1 MTRSDAPALPAPSR
15 PAPTSQ
21 TAPTHI
27 IADISRGQRDLR
39 AVGLPLL
46 VLLVYV
52 AVSTALF
59 WQAWQAPTS
68 QATGFYTDP
77 QQFMWFLGWAAFAIT
92 HHHDLFVSTYANYP
106 YGVNLLWNT
115 SILLPGLVLTPITT
129 LFGPVAAYNVLLTA
143 ALPLSGWCMYL
154 ALRRWV
160 TSHAAAAVGGL
171 LYGFSPYMTTQ
182 ALAHPHLIVAV
193 APPLALL
200 LLDELL
206 VRQRRPALVIGA
218 LLGMLCAAQLLTAEE
233 ILFTTALVAT
243 VGVLLLAALYRGEVA
258 SRCRHAM
265 AGLGAA
271 AGVALALS
279 AVPLRIQFAGP
290 QRVPGVLHGGRPY
303 ATDLLH
309 LVVPTPAQWLNPPLA
324 LNVSDHFNAGVS
336 EQNAYFG
343 VPLLALLIFVAVRW
357 WPSRVVRWSSLMAA
371 IVTLLSMGTHLEIG
385 GYVTAIPLPWALLAE
400 LPVLNNVIIRRLM
413 LYTFLFVAVLLAV
426 FLDRL
431 RDEAR
436 VRRLVGYGAT
446 ALALLP
452 LLPQSSYY
460 AAVPRPV
467 PTFFSSPSVNR
478 IPDGSVALVAPFAAR
493 QQVYGGA
500 TIAMLWQA
508 ASGMRFRMPEGYI
521 YVPPRAASDV
531 ALRPPNSPTQT
542 EMLRVQEGHGLPALN
557 AALRRQLTA
566 DLRQWAVQTVIVG
579 PMPHQDQMLALFKW
593 LFHREPDPRGG
604 VYIWWG
610 AARLL

>member
-15 PAPTSQ
+15 PAPPSQ
-21 TAPTHI
+21 IAPTHTT
-27 IADISRGQRDLR
+27 ADISRGRRSLR
-39 AVGLPLL
+39 AVGPPLL

-52 AVSTALF
+52 AFSGALF
-59 WQAWQAPTS
+59 RRAWQAPTS

-115 SILLPGLVLTPITT
+115 SILLPSIMLTPVTA

-160 TSHAAAAVGGL
+160 TSHVAAAIGGL

-182 ALAHPHLIVAV
+182 ALAHPHLIIAV

-206 VRQRRPALVIGA
+206 ARQRRPAAVIGA
-218 LLGMLCAAQLLTAEE
+218 MLGIMCAAQLLIAEE
-233 ILFTTALVAT
+233 ILFTTALVAAI
-243 VGVLLLAALYRGEVA
+243 GVLLLVALYRGEVA
-258 SRCRHAM
+258 PRWRHAVV
-265 AGLGAA
+265 GLGAA
-271 AGVALALS
+271 VGVALALS
-279 AVPLRIQFAGP
+279 AVPLLVQFAGP

-309 LVVPTPAQWLNPPLA
+309 LVVPSPAQWLNPPLA
-324 LNVSDHFNAGVS
+324 LDVADHFNAGVS

-343 VPLLALLIFVAVRW
+343 VPLLALLICIAARW
-357 WPSRVVRWSSLMAA
+357 WSSRLVRWSSLMAA

-385 GYVTAIPLPWALLAE
+385 GYITALPLPWALFAE

-413 LYTFLFVAVLLAV
+413 LYAFLFVAVLLAV

-431 RDEAR
+431 RTEAR
-436 VRRLVGYGAT
+436 SRRLLGYGAT
-446 ALALLP
+446 VLALLL
-452 LLPQSSYY
+452 LLPQPSYY
-460 AAVPRPV
+460 AAIPRPV
-467 PTFFSSPSVNR
+467 PAFFSSPSVAR
-478 IPDGSVALVAPFAAR
+478 VPGGSVALIAPFAAR

-508 ASGMRFRMPEGYI
+508 ASGMRFRMPEGYL
-521 YVPPRAASDV
+521 YVPPRAATDV

-542 EMLRVQEGHGLPALN
+542 AMLQIQEGHGLPALS
-557 AALRRQLTA
+557 AALRRQFTA
-566 DLRQWAVQTVIVG
+566 DLRQWAVETVIVG

-593 LFHREPDPRGG
+593 LFHREPDPVGG
-604 VYIWWG
+604 VYVWWG